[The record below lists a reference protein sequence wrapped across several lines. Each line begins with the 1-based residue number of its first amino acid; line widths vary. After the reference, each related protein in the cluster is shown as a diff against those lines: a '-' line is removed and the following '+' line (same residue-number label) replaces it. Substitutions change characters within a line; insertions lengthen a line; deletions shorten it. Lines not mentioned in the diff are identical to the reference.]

1 MSLDEEA
8 SKNMVCLNTF
18 HLERRQPNM
27 YSITIMVI
35 TNDDDYAEYDD
46 YVEYEKNHWQ
56 KTTRHTS
63 TYVCFPSKCMRDL
76 EKE

>member
-1 MSLDEEA
+1 
-8 SKNMVCLNTF
+8 MVCFNTF

-35 TNDDDYAEYDD
+35 MKYDDYAEYDD

-56 KTTRHTS
+56 KKLDIQVHMFAS
-63 TYVCFPSKCMRDL
+63 NQNA
-76 EKE
+76 